1 MGGKVH
7 SHAFKKESNA
17 RGRCRRRAGP
27 ASQGFPP
34 DPNLNHQ
41 HPGRVGD
48 GDRGHRAARR
58 PERSEPE
65 RRGSGRTVR
74 SMTGA
79 WRGEAMRPPPAGA
92 LPPSRPRR
100 RTTAPATDACRQD
113 AVASPDGAAVPK
125 PAAPRARHGRRLD
138 PRRHRHRRPRG
149 LARRPPRVATR
160 EEEGKG
166 RWRHGLGFRPGV
178 ALEQHGSGGGE
189 SCNKYRLCAFL

>member
-79 WRGEAMRPPPAGA
+79 WRGEAMRPPLAGA

-113 AVASPDGAAVPK
+113 AVVPPDGAAAPK
-125 PAAPRARHGRRLD
+125 PAAPPREARETARSPPPPSSAAARACPASSSGGDEGGRGEGEVAARARVS
-138 PRRHRHRRPRG
+138 PRC
-149 LARRPPRVATR
+149 
-160 EEEGKG
+160 
-166 RWRHGLGFRPGV
+166 RPG
-178 ALEQHGSGGGE
+178 ATCMRE
-189 SCNKYRLCAFL
+189 N